1 MTDSEHARLV
11 GELNDSLRRL
21 AAWTEWLKRL
31 QAAAAILLVVYQ
43 LCMGITT
50 VVWPTRVFSPNE
62 WRELSSWISIRV
74 SGTALIFIAIIGAV
88 SIARRSRRTLDF
100 AIMAQS
106 GIWASWSVSLV
117 WDAAAGHNWS
127 ISGAFGYGF
136 MALIGLSV
144 ISPLTVG
151 PANQHDG

>member
-1 MTDSEHARLV
+1 MTDTEHARLV
-11 GELNDSLRRL
+11 GELNDRRRRL
-21 AAWTEWLKRL
+21 TAWTEWLKRL
-31 QAAAAILLVVYQ
+31 QLGAAVLLVAYQ
-43 LCMGITT
+43 FCMGIAT
-50 VVWPTRVFSPNE
+50 VIWPTRVFSPDV

-74 SGTALIFIAIIGAV
+74 GGTALILIAVIGAV

-106 GIWASWSVSLV
+106 GIWASWSVSLA

-136 MALIGLSV
+136 MSLIGFCV

-151 PANQHDG
+151 PANQPDG